1 MDLSA
6 KKMVDELV
14 QFPLSGSFCYMAAVN
29 VLLSLI
35 GLGAL
40 QILHDFITQS
50 LPHCGLHAI
59 TNTHTHM
66 LTMHCV
72 QNKHLTHKRGMA
84 VRNGGRGQQHS
95 P

>member
-59 TNTHTHM
+59 TNAHTYAHNA
-66 LTMHCV
+66 LCTE
-72 QNKHLTHKRGMA
+72 
-84 VRNGGRGQQHS
+84 
-95 P
+95 